1 MNQTKSQAQLIDFIK
16 TNDLDKFIELF
27 DTMKFGDT
35 YIKNAQSKG
44 LIESTAKTGKLIET
58 TKNSLDEFGLLT
70 EIVKYQRDHF
80 LEAINKKQL
89 FPITQK
95 DEYTGDNLL
104 HFAVFENKTE
114 FIFKVL
120 HLYENEV
127 NVKNA
132 RGNTP
137 FHYACLK
144 GNIKIV
150 LMLFHLKKASKP

>member
-1 MNQTKSQAQLIDFIK
+1 MLCCLNIKMNKSKDQLLLNDFIK
-16 TNDLDKFIELF
+16 SNNVEKFMEHF
-27 DTMKFGDT
+27 TSVKFGNT
-35 YIKNAQSKG
+35 YLRKKSGIAADNKQQ
-44 LIESTAKTGKLIET
+44 ES
-58 TKNSLDEFGLLT
+58 SPLDEFGLLT
-70 EIVKYQRDHF
+70 EIVKYERVNF

-104 HFAVFENKTE
+104 HFAVFENKTD
-114 FIFKVL
+114 FIYKIL

-132 RGNTP
+132 RGNSP

-144 GNIKIV
+144 GNIEIV
-150 LMLFHLKKASKP
+150 LNLFEMK